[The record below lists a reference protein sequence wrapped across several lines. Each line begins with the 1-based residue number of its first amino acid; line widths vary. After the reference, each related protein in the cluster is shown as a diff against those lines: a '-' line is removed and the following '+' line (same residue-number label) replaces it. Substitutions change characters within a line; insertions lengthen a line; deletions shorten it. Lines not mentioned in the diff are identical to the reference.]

1 MAELATNIGVVPQT
15 ILASTSAISRGYRVT
30 LASDGTVS
38 ASAIGVRGD
47 YIAVNDIAA
56 SSYGIGHA
64 CGTGAKISAVASEA
78 VAVGDAAYSAASGKF
93 SKTSTNAVLMGKW
106 VQAASGDG
114 VLGVVQLETVA

>member
-56 SSYGIGHA
+56 SGYGTGHA
-64 CGTGAKISAVASEA
+64 CGTGAKIAAIASEA
-78 VAVGDAAYSAASGKF
+78 VAIGDAAYSAASGKF

>member
-15 ILASTSAISRGYRVT
+15 ILASTSAINRGLRTT

-38 ASAIGVRGD
+38 VSAIGVRGD
-47 YIAVNDIAA
+47 YITVNDVAA
-56 SSYGIGHA
+56 SSYGTGHA
-64 CGTGAKISAVASEA
+64 CGTGAKISALASEA
-78 VAVGDAAYSAASGKF
+78 VAIGDLAYSAASGKF
-93 SKTSTNAVLMGKW
+93 SKTSTNAVLMGRW